1 MHLRPLGHLSR
12 HLRWDG
18 ARSTHHRCECGDLD
32 PDHRRAWLLKKISRR
47 EWDSNPRSRKQL
59 NGFRDRPI
67 RPLSHLSETQDGSRS
82 AKYTDVPEPTRTSLE
97 SFVPK
102 RIRTSGL
109 WIRNPMLYPAELWA
123 HATVSTGSLS
133 GSPALARPRHPYL
146 RRGGDSNPRYPF
158 GVQRLSRA
166 PDSATLAPLQFKP
179 PRWAGERD
187 LKQDPST
194 VLARVEPRGGGNV
207 SGEGGIR
214 TPGTAKRLNGFQ
226 DRLLRPL
233 GHLSREQKTRLQQ
246 GAHGKERQ
254 RISLHSSHR

>member
-67 RPLSHLSETQDGSRS
+67 RPLSHLSEIDS
-82 AKYTDVPEPTRTSLE
+82 
-97 SFVPK
+97 VPK

-166 PDSATLAPLQFKP
+166 PDSATLAPLQIQHSP
-179 PRWAGERD
+179 GHATAPGV
-187 LKQDPST
+187 PST
-194 VLARVEPRGGGNV
+194 NLLGTEGKGNV
-207 SGEGGIR
+207 TGEGGIR
-214 TPGTAKRLNGFQ
+214 TPGTAERLNGFQ

-233 GHLSREQKTRLQQ
+233 GHLSQATRHAQAPDN
-246 GAHGKERQ
+246 GRTGPAAHTYALLAG
-254 RISLHSSHR
+254 SL